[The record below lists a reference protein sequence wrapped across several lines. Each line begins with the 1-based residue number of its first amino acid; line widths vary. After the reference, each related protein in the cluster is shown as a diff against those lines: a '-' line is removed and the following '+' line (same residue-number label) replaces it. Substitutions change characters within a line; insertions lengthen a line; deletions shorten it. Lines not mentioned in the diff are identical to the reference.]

1 MMIFLDEINVSG
13 EVIKFWKG
21 FDLEV
26 ILNHPKDG
34 KEGFMIVLIDSVE
47 DIRKEIIEVE
57 EI

>member
-21 FDLEV
+21 FDLEA

-34 KEGFMIVLIDSVE
+34 KMGLMIVLSGE
-47 DIRKEIIEVE
+47 N
-57 EI
+57 